1 MEKIWFRG
9 NPRLWYRPDLENHPE
24 LIPLEGQEVV
34 LPKGSTL
41 SKVIPGVIS
50 AGRLLMGLSLYQ
62 EPESH
67 LTVTMRSP
75 GRLHGMV

>member
-34 LPKGSTL
+34 LPRGSTL
-41 SKVIPGVIS
+41 SKLRVVLCLKS
-50 AGRLLMGLSLYQ
+50 FL
-62 EPESH
+62 
-67 LTVTMRSP
+67 V
-75 GRLHGMV
+75 